1 MECKINKKKIFKTD
15 KYYIIRAL
23 LLSNKN
29 KKLQHHFTVT
39 MVTTQIS
46 RIKERKHVHNFRH
59 FHNKMNIN
67 MTINS
72 PLPLPKEMIVNEVL

>member
-1 MECKINKKKIFKTD
+1 M
-15 KYYIIRAL
+15 RVL

-46 RIKERKHVHNFRH
+46 RINVENMFTISGIFTIKLFK
-59 FHNKMNIN
+59 N
-67 MTINS
+67 MTIDS
-72 PLPLPKEMIVNEVL
+72 PLPKEMIVNEVL